1 MPVTRL
7 FKAAVLEEINK
18 PLAIRTLEI
27 PQSLSVGQVLIR
39 IKYSGICGK
48 QIAEQTGSHGPDRFV
63 NPLLGLSHTLGHE
76 AGGIVKACGPGV
88 KHVRIGD
95 HVVVHWRK
103 GQGIDAEFP
112 VYWCPELHRYIG
124 GGANNTFQ
132 EYAVISE
139 NRLTK
144 IPDDVLLDEAALLGC
159 AVGTGIG
166 AIVNDANVKPGQ
178 SVIVFGCGGVGL
190 NVLQGC
196 SLVCAYP
203 VVGVDIADKKLQQAV
218 AMGATEIINSITNP
232 TLFTMATRGDLF
244 DVAVDTTGVPAVIEQ
259 AWKIA
264 KRVCLVAQ
272 VRHDKV
278 ISINTTAMQ
287 SGRTIFGTDGG
298 MTNPTEDIPRY
309 IKLLKAGRLNLRGL
323 ITHTCDL
330 DGLNVQLDLTRA
342 GEVGRGII
350 RL

>member
-1 MPVTRL
+1 MLNKRL

-27 PQSLSVGQVLIR
+27 PQTLSVGQVLVQ
-39 IKYSGICGK
+39 IKYSGICAAQLGEIDCVK
-48 QIAEQTGSHGPDRFV
+48 GPDKYL
-63 NPLLGLSHTLGHE
+63 PHGLGHE
-76 AGGIVKACGPGV
+76 GSGTVIACGPGV
-88 KHVRIGD
+88 KHVRVGD

-103 GQGIDAEFP
+103 GVGIDSQFP
-112 VYWCPELHRYIG
+112 QYWCPELHRYIG

-144 IPDDVLLDEAALLGC
+144 ILDDIPLDEAALFGC
-159 AVGTGIG
+159 ALTTGLGTVFND
-166 AIVNDANVKPGQ
+166 VNLKPGE

-203 VVGVDIADKKLQQAV
+203 IVGVDITEEKLQQATV
-218 AMGATEIINSITNP
+218 MGATETINSITNP
-232 TLFTMATRGDLF
+232 TLFTMVTHSDLF
-244 DVAVDTTGVPAVIEQ
+244 DVAIDTTGVPAVIER

-278 ISINTTAMQ
+278 VSLNTTPMQ
-287 SGRTIFGTDGG
+287 SGKTIFGTDGG
-298 MTNPTEDIPRY
+298 MTDPTNDIPRY
-309 IKLLKAGRLNLRGL
+309 VKLLKAGRLNLRGL
-323 ITHTCDL
+323 ITHETDL
-330 DGLNVQLDLTRA
+330 AGLNAQIELTRQ
-342 GEVGRGII
+342 GKVGRGII
-350 RL
+350 KM